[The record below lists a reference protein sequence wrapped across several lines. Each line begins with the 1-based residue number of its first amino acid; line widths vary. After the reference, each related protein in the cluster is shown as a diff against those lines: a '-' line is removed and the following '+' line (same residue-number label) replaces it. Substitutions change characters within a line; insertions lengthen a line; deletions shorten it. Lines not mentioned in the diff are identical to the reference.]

1 MSERADAAG
10 MALRW
15 MDFQPGE
22 YEARLEQ
29 KLADLRQL
37 FATVLPQGMPV
48 DTFASAPTHFRQRAR
63 FALAR
68 LSDDERLHYA
78 LYNRGEPQRIEP
90 SFPVASREI
99 NMLMP
104 QLLDAINASE
114 ALAAGI
120 AAVHFLS
127 TQAGDM
133 LITLIYSAALRPDWR
148 AAALAMQR
156 QLAIPSLVGRAKG
169 ECVVLGRPYVDEE
182 LTLIPN

>member
-1 MSERADAAG
+1 MATFLPCSRAELAA
-10 MALRW
+10 R
-15 MDFQPGE
+15 
-22 YEARLEQ
+22 
-29 KLADLRQL
+29 
-37 FATVLPQGMPV
+37 
-48 DTFASAPTHFRQRAR
+48 R
-63 FALAR
+63 FANG
-68 LSDDERLHYA
+68 LHYA

-104 QLLDAINASE
+104 LLLDAINASE

-127 TQAGDM
+127 TQAGDI
-133 LITLIYSAALRPDWR
+133 LRITLIYSAALRPDWR
-148 AAALAMQR
+148 AAALAMQQ

-182 LTLIPN
+182 LTLTLTLTLTLNLTITLP